1 MANRFR
7 YTKNNVIK
15 DRCSIPNDVTIMLG
29 PLKFSL
35 WATID
40 HHGPSMHSV
49 YYTASIDCCK
59 ITFYCNDTNIT
70 EFEIIDSKTP
80 LHMSH
85 YRN

>member
-1 MANRFR
+1 M
-7 YTKNNVIK
+7 
-15 DRCSIPNDVTIMLG
+15 DVTIMFG

-40 HHGPSMHSV
+40 YHGPSMHSI

-80 LHMSH
+80 SRRSFAINDFELCHTLGID
-85 YRN
+85 